1 MYTSRNKSLAAMW
14 LKNVLW
20 YLMMNADQ
28 DLFMNCY
35 LFLNLNGCFKTHMLT
50 MLFKQLFE
58 FLRYG
63 NQLPVINTF
72 FLSNSLVL
80 LHMLVY
86 TFNLSSINLVSHI

>member
-1 MYTSRNKSLAAMW
+1 MW

-20 YLMMNADQ
+20 YLMMNANQ

-35 LFLNLNGCFKTHMLT
+35 LFPNLNGCFKTHMLT

-63 NQLPVINTF
+63 NHLPVINIF
-72 FLSNSLVL
+72 S
-80 LHMLVY
+80 
-86 TFNLSSINLVSHI
+86 